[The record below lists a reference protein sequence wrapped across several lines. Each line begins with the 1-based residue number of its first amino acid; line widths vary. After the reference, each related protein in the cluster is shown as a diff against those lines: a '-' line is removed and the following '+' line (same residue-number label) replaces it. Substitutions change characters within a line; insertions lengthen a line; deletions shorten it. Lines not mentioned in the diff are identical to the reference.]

1 MCRMPPVVHVEYGNP
16 PPPAPP
22 AATVGTAPLNA
33 TMQNGAPWAICIT
46 PGPTQY
52 LYSADAYPGRI
63 YKLTLDGKVLGV
75 FGSMGRQPK
84 QLGWVHEIACP
95 SENEIYVAELLNWR
109 VQKLLLHPSEV
120 NLMRSLTLLLLS
132 GSVLFAGT
140 PATSTFYRDVLPIL
154 QERCQGCHR
163 PGEVGPMAF
172 GAYDETRPWAKAIK
186 QVVLLG
192 KMPPWYADAPPGK
205 FHNDPR
211 LSQQEIA
218 KLVAWADTGAPAG
231 NPKDAPRPTDL
242 PRRLDHRQ
250 TRRIFQATAYQ
261 IPATGTLE
269 YTYFIVPTGFKEDR
283 WIAQA
288 EVRPGNRAVVHHA
301 NVYIREPGSNWLR
314 EYPMGKLFVPEERG
328 ERVGTGGSSSAGA
341 SIREQVIA
349 GFSPGRPAKQVP
361 DGYAMLIPAGS
372 DLVFQLHYTTNG
384 KPTTDVTRIGFVF
397 AKQTPTK
404 RVIRVQASNAGF
416 VIPPGADD
424 YPVTGSA
431 ALGVDAELLNVYP
444 AYASARKIDGP
455 ERRLSHRRARRVR
468 PRAALRFQ
476 LATGLRTE
484 PAAAFCPRARCS
496 RPTPRST
503 IRPIIGPIR
512 IRGPPFVGAI
522 KAGTK

>member
-1 MCRMPPVVHVEYGNP
+1 
-16 PPPAPP
+16 
-22 AATVGTAPLNA
+22 
-33 TMQNGAPWAICIT
+33 
-46 PGPTQY
+46 
-52 LYSADAYPGRI
+52 
-63 YKLTLDGKVLGV
+63 
-75 FGSMGRQPK
+75 
-84 QLGWVHEIACP
+84 
-95 SENEIYVAELLNWR
+95 
-109 VQKLLLHPSEV
+109 
-120 NLMRSLTLLLLS
+120 MRSVTLLLLS
-132 GSVLFAGT
+132 GAALFAGT
-140 PATSTFYRDVLPIL
+140 PSTSTFYRDVLPIL

-172 GAYDETRPWAKAIK
+172 GAYDQTRPWAKAIK
-186 QVVLLG
+186 QAVLLG

-211 LSQQEIA
+211 LSQQEIT

-231 NPKDAPRPTDL
+231 NPKDAPRPLAFLEGWTIDK
-242 PRRLDHRQ
+242 PDA
-250 TRRIFQATAYQ
+250 IFEATAYQ

-341 SIREQVIA
+341 SVREQVIA

-444 AYASARKIDGP
+444 HMHLRGKSMVLSAVYPTGEREEFLRVPHYDFNWQLVYA
-455 ERRLSHRRARRVR
+455 LSQPRILPKGTLLKADATFDNSPNNRTNPNPKAAVR
-468 PRAALRFQ
+468 WGDQSWDEMMVGFFD
-476 LATGLRTE
+476 LAIPVSTDPASVLRTQ
-484 PAAAFCPRARCS
+484 
-496 RPTPRST
+496 
-503 IRPIIGPIR
+503 
-512 IRGPPFVGAI
+512 
-522 KAGTK
+522 

>member
-1 MCRMPPVVHVEYGNP
+1 
-16 PPPAPP
+16 
-22 AATVGTAPLNA
+22 
-33 TMQNGAPWAICIT
+33 
-46 PGPTQY
+46 
-52 LYSADAYPGRI
+52 
-63 YKLTLDGKVLGV
+63 
-75 FGSMGRQPK
+75 
-84 QLGWVHEIACP
+84 
-95 SENEIYVAELLNWR
+95 
-109 VQKLLLHPSEV
+109 
-120 NLMRSLTLLLLS
+120 MRSVTLLLLS
-132 GSVLFAGT
+132 AAALFAGT
-140 PATSTFYRDVLPIL
+140 PANVTFYRDVLPIL
-154 QERCQGCHR
+154 QDRCQGCHR
-163 PGEVGPMAF
+163 PGEVGPMAL

-186 QVVLLG
+186 QAVLLG
-192 KMPPWYADAPPGK
+192 KMPPWYADAPRGK

-211 LSQQEIA
+211 LSQQEID

-231 NPKDAPRPTDL
+231 DPKEAPRPLTFLEGWTIDK
-242 PRRLDHRQ
+242 PDV
-250 TRRIFQATAYQ
+250 IFQATAYQ

-341 SIREQVIA
+341 SVREQVIA

-397 AKQTPTK
+397 AKQTPSK

-416 VIPPGADD
+416 VIPPGAED

-444 AYASARKIDGP
+444 HMHLRGKSMVLSAVYPTGEREEFLRVPHYDFNWQLVYALSQPRILPKGTLLKADATFDNSANNRTNPNPKN
-455 ERRLSHRRARRVR
+455 AVR
-468 PRAALRFQ
+468 WGDQSWDEMMVGFFD
-476 LATGLRTE
+476 LAIPVTTDPASVLRTQ
-484 PAAAFCPRARCS
+484 
-496 RPTPRST
+496 
-503 IRPIIGPIR
+503 
-512 IRGPPFVGAI
+512 
-522 KAGTK
+522 